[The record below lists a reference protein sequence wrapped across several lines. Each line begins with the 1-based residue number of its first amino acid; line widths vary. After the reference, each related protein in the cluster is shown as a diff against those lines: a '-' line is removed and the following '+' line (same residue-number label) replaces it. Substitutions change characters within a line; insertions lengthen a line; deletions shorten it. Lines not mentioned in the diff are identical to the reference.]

1 MLKQL
6 AISYV
11 QGLTAQCTVT
21 YACRLVC
28 SEGIQC
34 PCSLERTANVPSV
47 DTNYFKPWKKT
58 EVTRSSSNYYKSGN
72 LYSNPAYITDAQ
84 HS

>member
-47 DTNYFKPWKKT
+47 DTNYFKPWKKQKW
-58 EVTRSSSNYYKSGN
+58 R
-72 LYSNPAYITDAQ
+72 DQAQ
-84 HS
+84 IIIKAVIFIQTQHT

>member
-47 DTNYFKPWKKT
+47 DTNYFKPWKKQKW
-58 EVTRSSSNYYKSGN
+58 R
-72 LYSNPAYITDAQ
+72 DQAQ
-84 HS
+84 IIKKAVIFIQTQHT